1 MSQKFQPQMRIRRG
15 AEFALV
21 LRKGR
26 KRRNPLFTLH
36 ILRTEGATTARLG
49 VIASRGA
56 GDAVRRNRAKRLLRE
71 AFRRLR
77 PALPPGLDMVAVAK
91 GPLAEAGLSD
101 VEGALRDAL
110 DRPVR

>member
-1 MSQKFQPQMRIRRG
+1 MSQKFRPQMRIRRG
-15 AEFALV
+15 VEFALV

-36 ILRTEGATTARLG
+36 ILRTEGATARLG
-49 VIASRGA
+49 VIASRSA

-91 GPLAEAGLSD
+91 GPLAEAGLND

-110 DRPVR
+110 DRPAR

>member
-1 MSQKFQPQMRIRRG
+1 MSQKFRPQMRIRRG

-26 KRRNPLFTLH
+26 KRGNPLFTLH
-36 ILRTEGATTARLG
+36 ILRTEGAAVRLG

-56 GDAVRRNRAKRLLRE
+56 GGAVQRNRAKRLLRE

-77 PALPPGLDMVAVAK
+77 PGLPPGLDMVAVAK
-91 GPLAEAGLSD
+91 RPLAEAGLSD

-110 DRPVR
+110 DRSGR

>member
-1 MSQKFQPQMRIRRG
+1 MSQKFRPQMRIRRG

-26 KRRNPLFTLH
+26 KWRNPLFTLH
-36 ILRTEGATTARLG
+36 VLRTGEGLARLG

-56 GDAVRRNRAKRLLRE
+56 GNAVKRNRAKRLLRE
-71 AFRRLR
+71 AFRRMR
-77 PALPPGLDMVAVAK
+77 PGLPPGLELVAVAR

-110 DRPVR
+110 GQPER

>member
-1 MSQKFQPQMRIRRG
+1 MSQKFRPQMRIRRG
-15 AEFALV
+15 ADFALV

-36 ILRTEGATTARLG
+36 LLPTGGAGVRLG
-49 VIASRGA
+49 IIASRSA

-71 AFRRLR
+71 AFRRMR
-77 PALPPGLDMVAVAK
+77 AGLPPGLDLVAVAK
-91 GPLAEAGLSD
+91 KPLAEAGLSD

-110 DRPVR
+110 GRHGR

>member
-1 MSQKFQPQMRIRRG
+1 MSQSFRPQMRIRRG
-15 AEFALV
+15 AEFELV

-36 ILRTEGATTARLG
+36 ILRTEGGTARLG

-77 PALPPGLDMVAVAK
+77 PSLPPGLDMVAVAK

-110 DRPVR
+110 GQPER

>member
-1 MSQKFQPQMRIRRG
+1 MSQKFRPQMRIRRG

-26 KRRNPLFTLH
+26 KRRNSLFTLH
-36 ILRTEGATTARLG
+36 ILRTEGGVTRLG
-49 VIASRGA
+49 IIASRSA

-71 AFRRLR
+71 AFRRMR
-77 PALPPGLDMVAVAK
+77 PDLPDGLDMVAVAK
-91 GPLAEAGLSD
+91 EPLAEAGLND

-110 DRPVR
+110 GRQER